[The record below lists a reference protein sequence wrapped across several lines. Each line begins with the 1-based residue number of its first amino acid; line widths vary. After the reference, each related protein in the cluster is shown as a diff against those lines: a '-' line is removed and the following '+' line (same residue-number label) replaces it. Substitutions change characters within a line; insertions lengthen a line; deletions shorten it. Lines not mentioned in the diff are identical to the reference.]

1 MSDAGAN
8 LPVEPLASEISET
21 KAVLSVVQT
30 AGSQLSAARVQLGL
44 SVQEVADQLKLSQR
58 QILALESNQ
67 FDDLPKMVIVRGFVR
82 SYAKLLKLDPAP
94 VIDCLPAEKGLSG
107 LDADLRPTLATPFM
121 ESRTPFLG
129 RQDSNNNRKYV
140 IGAIV
145 LAACALIFVAVQKLE
160 QNDYIK
166 SLISGQ
172 STKKTTEAEVEKPVE
187 NPEAAS
193 VKPEADKPAAST
205 IPTVLGTLNDAK
217 SETQDVAPPKVNQDV
232 QTPVSAPAVTQQ
244 STIPVPAPGP
254 TPAAAVVPA
263 PVSTPAALAAPAVA
277 EPGNNQLKLKFKQ
290 DSWIQVKRENGSVVT
305 SHLAK
310 AGTEEVFD
318 MKEALQLR
326 IGNAAGVEGWLRGK
340 SMEIAPGKDS
350 NVINLSVK

>member
-44 SVQEVADQLKLSQR
+44 SVQQVADQLKLSQR

-172 STKKTTEAEVEKPVE
+172 SAKKTTEAEPEKPVE
-187 NPEAAS
+187 NPGAAS
-193 VKPEADKPAAST
+193 IKPEADKPAAST
-205 IPTVLGTLNDAK
+205 IPTVLGTLNGAK
-217 SETQDVAPPKVNQDV
+217 PEAQDIVPPPKVDQDV
-232 QTPVSAPAVTQQ
+232 QTPVSAPAVAQQ
-244 STIPVPAPGP
+244 ASALASAPVV
-254 TPAAAVVPA
+254 AVAPA
-263 PVSTPAALAAPAVA
+263 PVSVPVAVAAPAVA
-277 EPGNNQLKLKFKQ
+277 DAGNNQLKLKFRQ
-290 DSWIQVKRENGSVVT
+290 DSWIQVKRENGSIVT

-326 IGNAAGVEGWLRGK
+326 IGNAAGVDGWLRGK

-350 NVINLSVK
+350 NVINLNVK

>member
-8 LPVEPLASEISET
+8 LPVEPLASEMSET

-44 SVQEVADQLKLSQR
+44 SVQQVADQLKLSQR
-58 QILALESNQ
+58 QVLALEGNQ

-94 VIDCLPAEKGLSG
+94 VIDSLPAEKGLSG

-140 IGAIV
+140 VGAIV
-145 LAACALIFVAVQKLE
+145 LAACALIFVAAQKLE

-172 STKKTTEAEVEKPVE
+172 SVKKATEADPEKTVE
-187 NPEAAS
+187 NTDTAS

-205 IPTVLGTLNDAK
+205 IPTVLGTLNGAK
-217 SETQDVAPPKVNQDV
+217 PETQDVVAPPKVDQDM

-244 STIPVPAPGP
+244 GAMPASVPAV
-254 TPAAAVVPA
+254 AVAPA
-263 PVSTPAALAAPAVA
+263 PVSVPAAVVAPAVA
-277 EPGNNQLKLKFKQ
+277 DAGNNQLKLKFRQ
-290 DSWIQVKRENGSVVT
+290 DSWIQVKRENGSIVT

-326 IGNAAGVEGWLRGK
+326 IGNAAGVDGWLRGK

-350 NVINLSVK
+350 NVINLNVK

>member
-44 SVQEVADQLKLSQR
+44 TVQEVADQLKLSQR

-82 SYAKLLKLDPAP
+82 SYAKLLKLDPTP

-172 STKKTTEAEVEKPVE
+172 SAKKTTEAEPEKPVE
-187 NPEAAS
+187 NPESAS
-193 VKPEADKPAAST
+193 GKSEADKPAAST

-217 SETQDVAPPKVNQDV
+217 PETQDVAPPKVNQDV
-232 QTPVSAPAVTQQ
+232 QTPVSAQAVTQQ
-244 STIPVPAPGP
+244 SAIPVPA
-254 TPAAAVVPA
+254 PAAAVVPG
-263 PVSTPAALAAPAVA
+263 PVSTTAALVAPAVA